1 MKENP
6 ASRLNDYFRDEL
18 SSEKDP
24 DSCYYLYERSALLYG
39 LFIEGSWQFGLKVK
53 SEMNVAPRYALL
65 SAYTIY
71 TVNTVYTV
79 YTIETDYTAETV
91 ACMPI

>member
-1 MKENP
+1 MTSYLKATDYLNNLSVPSVKENP

-53 SEMNVAPRYALL
+53 SEIRNGCSIAL
-65 SAYTIY
+65 YTI
-71 TVNTVYTV
+71 
-79 YTIETDYTAETV
+79 
-91 ACMPI
+91 